1 MTLESILE
9 SIRPLVS
16 GERAKDAV
24 VALTGHHRVQASPGY
39 DAAARWLVDELRR
52 SGLEPRIERV
62 RADGRSRMLGFP
74 MPEGW
79 RCERAEAVLHG
90 ATGATP
96 LASYAA
102 EPLSLILRSASVAGR
117 YPIVV
122 LHDGTDPAH
131 YAGLEVRGCVV
142 LTSGAVQRVHQLAV
156 VERGAAGLLS
166 DGRRLVPPVRTDQH
180 DRDSLAYTS
189 FWWQGDEPRGWGF
202 VLSPNVGAN
211 LRARLA
217 TGESLTL
224 EARIESERFATD
236 IPLVTA
242 LIPGR
247 LPGEILLTAHLCHPQ
262 PSANDN
268 GSGVAAVLECARVL
282 HDLAAS
288 GRWPEPR
295 RSVRFLWMPEF
306 SGTYAWL
313 AGEPQRAKHTQAAL
327 NLDMVGE
334 DQARCGS
341 TLLLEHPPHFAASFA
356 EELLLRIRHASQD
369 WVTNYS
375 GPGHYSMTRMGE
387 VPYSGGS
394 DHALWLDPAVGV
406 PCPMLIQWPDRF
418 YHSNLDTPDKVD
430 PASLALAARSG
441 AAYAAFLAAVG
452 AEEIRWLLFMLAR
465 AARRRTLLALE
476 RPDAAEAVETER
488 LRGLVTLASVERL
501 VRDLPADDAAVIAL
515 RQTLPLAVDELE
527 GFHET
532 EVFPA
537 LQRLAPTPA
546 VDALPPTR
554 TPVRL
559 LAALPSPIRHLIERW
574 RDLPSESREQWWALE
589 QEVGSTALDVAWFA
603 CDGQRD
609 LRAIS
614 RALAA
619 EGHAGDE
626 AQLER
631 WFTWTQQL
639 GLSAWRDPA

>member
-1 MTLESILE
+1 MTFESILE
-9 SIRPLVS
+9 SVRPMVS
-16 GERAKDAV
+16 GDRAKEAV
-24 VALTGHHRVQASPGY
+24 VALTSHHRVQGSPGY
-39 DAAARWLVDELRR
+39 DDAARWLVEELGR
-52 SGLEPRIERV
+52 SGITAETVRV
-62 RADGRSRMLGFP
+62 RGDGNARMLGFP
-74 MPEGW
+74 MPQGW
-79 RCERAEAVLHG
+79 RCESAVAVLHDDS
-90 ATGATP
+90 GATP
-96 LASYAA
+96 LASYAC
-102 EPLSLILRSASVAGR
+102 EPLSLILRSAPAAGR

-122 LHDGTDPAH
+122 LHDGTDPVH
-131 YAGLEVRGCVV
+131 YAGLDVRGCVV

-166 DGRRLVPPVRTDQH
+166 DGRRLVPPVRTDSH

-202 VLSPNVGAN
+202 VVSPDVGARM
-211 LRARLA
+211 RARLA
-217 TGESLTL
+217 AGESLML
-224 EARIESERFATD
+224 EARIESERFATE

-242 LIPGR
+242 VLPGT
-247 LPGEILLTAHLCHPQ
+247 LPGEVVLTAHLCHPQ

-268 GSGVAAVLECARVL
+268 GSGVAAVLECARAL
-282 HDLAAS
+282 HDFATS

-313 AGEPQRAKHTQAAL
+313 AGDPERAQRTAAAL

-356 EELLLRIRHASQD
+356 EELLLRIRHTAQD

-375 GPGHYSMTRMGE
+375 GPGHYSMARMGE

-441 AAYAAFLAAVG
+441 ATYAAFLASVG

-465 AARRRTLLALE
+465 AARRRTLIALD
-476 RPDAAEAVETER
+476 RADAIDAVETER
-488 LRGLVTLASVERL
+488 LRGLVSLASVERL
-501 VRDLPADDAAVIAL
+501 VRGLPQNDSAVLAL
-515 RQTLPLAVDELE
+515 RQTLPLAIDELE

-532 EVFPA
+532 EVLPA
-537 LQRLAPTPA
+537 LKRLAPMMVA
-546 VDALPPTR
+546 DALPPTR

-559 LAALPSPIRHLIERW
+559 LMVLPSPIRHLIEGW
-574 RDLPSESREQWWALE
+574 RESALESREEWLALE
-589 QEVGSTALDVAWFA
+589 QELGSTALDVAWFA
-603 CDGQRD
+603 CDGRRD
-609 LRAIS
+609 LRAITRS
-614 RALAA
+614 LAA
-619 EGHAGDE
+619 EGHSGDE

-631 WFTWTQQL
+631 WFTLTQQL
-639 GLSAWRDPA
+639 GLSGWRDPA